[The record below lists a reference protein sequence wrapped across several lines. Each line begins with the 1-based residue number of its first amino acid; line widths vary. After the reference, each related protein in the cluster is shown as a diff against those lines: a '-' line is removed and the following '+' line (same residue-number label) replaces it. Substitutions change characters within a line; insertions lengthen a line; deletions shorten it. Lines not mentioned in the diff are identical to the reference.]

1 MFALAQHSDI
11 TRELVKRL
19 YSTYRTIYVGL
30 AREIDASAT
39 ARECLAR
46 ATLIAAQM
54 EGAATL
60 MFGAQKQAPSVVHVF
75 ELMQAMTI
83 RIAHG
88 DFATK
93 DTS

>member
-11 TRELVKRL
+11 TRELVTKL
-19 YSTYRTIYVGL
+19 YSAYRAIYVDL
-30 AREIDASAT
+30 IREIDSSIT

-60 MFGAQKQAPSVVHVF
+60 MFGAQTQPPDIERVF
-75 ELMQAMTI
+75 ELMNATAI
-83 RIAHG
+83 CIAHG
-88 DFATK
+88 KVVSNDAE
-93 DTS
+93 

>member
-1 MFALAQHSDI
+1 M
-11 TRELVKRL
+11 REL
-19 YSTYRTIYVGL
+19 
-30 AREIDASAT
+30 DASAT
-39 ARECLAR
+39 ARECLGR

-60 MFGAQKQAPSVVHVF
+60 MFGAQKQAPEVFRVF
-75 ELMQAMTI
+75 ELMQALMI

-93 DTS
+93 DTT